1 MSTQDKN
8 AATQNESGNAGS
20 PEVTASRIR
29 EGLPFPLGAS
39 WDGLGVNFAIFS
51 ANATKVE
58 LCLFDSAGEVELER
72 IELPEYTDEIYHGY
86 LPDAHPGQV
95 YGYRVYG
102 PYDPKNGHRFNHNK
116 LLIDPYAK
124 QLVGELKWSEAL
136 FGYTIGHPDDDLS
149 FDERDSA
156 PFVPK
161 CKVIDPAYTW
171 GREQRVDVPWDK
183 TIFYE
188 THTRG
193 FTMRHP
199 SVPDEVKGTFAGLMV
214 DDVIKHIKGLGVT
227 SIELLPIHAFVNDQH
242 LLEKGMTNYWG
253 YNTLAFFAPDPRYL
267 AHGKISEF
275 KEMVAHMHHAN
286 LEVIL
291 DVVYNHTA
299 EGNERGPTLSMRGI
313 DNASYYRLMP
323 DDKRYYINDSGT
335 GNTLDLSHPCVLQM
349 VTDSLRYWATEM
361 HVDGFRFDLATILG
375 RYHDGFSER
384 HSFLVACRQDPV
396 LRSVKLIA
404 EPWDCGPGGYQVGN
418 FAPGW
423 AEWNDKFRD
432 NIRAFWK
439 GDEGQLA
446 DFANRMTASGN
457 LFNQRG
463 RRPYASVNFI
473 TAHDGF
479 TLHDLVSY
487 NDKHNED
494 NDENNQDGSND
505 NRSWN
510 CGVEGP
516 TDDPEINAL
525 RLRQMRNFFSTL
537 LLAQGTPMV
546 VAGDEFARTQHG
558 NNNAYCQ
565 DSEIGWV
572 NWDLDEDGK
581 ALLAFVKRLIKL
593 RQSYPIL
600 RRSRFLV
607 GDYNEALGVKD
618 VTWLSP
624 SGEEMTI
631 EQWEDPNG
639 RCLGML
645 MDGRAQ
651 ETGIRRR
658 GSEATLLL
666 LVNSH
671 HDGVNFTLPEVPE
684 GLNWTSLIDTNQPEI
699 DGKDQF
705 EFGSE
710 YTVTPRSLLLFELQ
724 KAPQA

>member
-1 MSTQDKN
+1 MSTQDKK
-8 AATQNESGNAGS
+8 AATQNESGNAGA

-72 IELPEYTDEIYHGY
+72 IELPEYTDEIFHGY
-86 LPDAHPGQV
+86 LPDAHPGLV

-171 GREQRVDVPWDK
+171 GREQRVNVPWDK

-199 SVPDEVKGTFAGLMV
+199 SVPDEVKGTFSGLMV
-214 DDVIKHIKGLGVT
+214 DDVIQHIKGLGVT

-267 AHGKISEF
+267 AHGKIAEF
-275 KEMVAHMHHAN
+275 KEMVAHMHHAG

-349 VTDSLRYWATEM
+349 VTDSLRYWATDM

-396 LRSVKLIA
+396 LREVKLIA

-525 RLRQMRNFFSTL
+525 RLRQMRNFFATL
-537 LLAQGTPMV
+537 LFAQGTPMV
-546 VAGDEFARTQHG
+546 VAGDEFSRTQHG

-581 ALLAFVKRLIKL
+581 ALLTFVKRLIKL
-593 RQSYPIL
+593 RQSHPIL

-607 GDYNEALGVKD
+607 GDYNEELGVKD

-624 SGEEMTI
+624 SGDEMST

-645 MDGRAQ
+645 LDGRAQ

-666 LVNSH
+666 VVNSH

-684 GLNWTSLIDTNQPEI
+684 GRNWTSLIDTNQPEI
-699 DGKDQF
+699 TGKDEF
-705 EFGSE
+705 EFGTE
-710 YTVTPRSLLLFELQ
+710 YTVTPRSLLLFKLQ
-724 KAPQA
+724 KEDQA